1 MKVVITFLS
10 LLVLMSDPL
19 PKVKVA
25 GSLRKI
31 MMQADF
37 KAVAALDTLV
47 AKKNIYGL
55 GPSENLK
62 GEIIIINS
70 KVYRTFVEAQ
80 KLKNTEVPKTNAAM
94 LVYTQVANWESV
106 TIQKS
111 VKTTKDLESILA
123 ELADD
128 RSWKEAFPFQL
139 YFTEGKIDQHI
150 IDWKEGEV
158 HTMDNHKKFAR
169 SIISENKKSTLLG
182 FYSTKH
188 QGVFTHHTSAVHI
201 HALETSTKTVAH
213 VDNLTITKP
222 FVILLPKN

>member
-1 MKVVITFLS
+1 MKLVIIFLS
-10 LLVLMSDPL
+10 LLVLIGDPL
-19 PKVKVA
+19 PTVKVA

-37 KAVAALDTLV
+37 TAVARLDTLV
-47 AKKNIYGL
+47 EKKNIYGL

-62 GEIIIINS
+62 GEIIVLNS
-70 KVYRTFVEAQ
+70 KVYRTVVEGQ
-80 KLKNTEVPKTNAAM
+80 NLKNTEVTKTNAAM
-94 LVYTQVANWESV
+94 LVYTQVGNWENV

-111 VKTTKDLESILA
+111 VKTTKDLEAILTELA
-123 ELADD
+123 EA
-128 RSWKEAFPFQL
+128 RNWKEAFPFQL
-139 YFTEGKIDQHI
+139 YFKEGKIDQHV

-169 SIISENKKSTLLG
+169 SITSENKKATLLG

-188 QGVFTHHTSAVHI
+188 QGAFTHHTSTVHM

>member
-1 MKVVITFLS
+1 MKFVITFLS
-10 LLVLMSDPL
+10 LLVLTSDPL

-31 MMQADF
+31 MMKADF
-37 KAVAALDTLV
+37 TVAVRLDTLV
-47 AKKNIYGL
+47 TKKNIYGL

-62 GEIIIINS
+62 GEIIILNS
-70 KVYRTFVEAQ
+70 KVYRTFVDGQ
-80 KLKNTEVPKTNAAM
+80 NLKNSEANNTNAAM
-94 LVYTQVANWESV
+94 LVFAQVANWESV

-111 VKTTKDLESILA
+111 INSTKDLEAILA
-123 ELADD
+123 ELAQARKWDD
-128 RSWKEAFPFQL
+128 AFPFQL
-139 YFTEGKIDQHI
+139 QVAEGKLEQHV
-150 IDWKEGEV
+150 IDWKQGEV

-169 SIISENKKSTLLG
+169 TLTSENKKSTLLG

-188 QGVFTHHTSAVHI
+188 QGSFTHHTSTVHI

-213 VDNLTITKP
+213 VDNLSLSKP